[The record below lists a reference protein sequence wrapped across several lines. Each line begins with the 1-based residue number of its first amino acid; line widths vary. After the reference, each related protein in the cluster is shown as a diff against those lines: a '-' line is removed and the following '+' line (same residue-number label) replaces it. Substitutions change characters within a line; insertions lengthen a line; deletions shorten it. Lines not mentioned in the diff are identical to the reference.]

1 MNLKEKLIVAVL
13 RDIYEQN
20 HSEQAF
26 DDMHIIS
33 FKMEGYEELVE
44 HYAK

>member
-1 MNLKEKLIVAVL
+1 MNLKEKIIVAVL